1 MKKKKTKNKKT
12 KQKNQLF
19 IYYRYFAVLY
29 RSFVNILKQS
39 HVTLKKNS
47 HSNHYKIINSYKEKE
62 SLKFSQVNLINRCV

>member
-1 MKKKKTKNKKT
+1 MKKKTTKNKKT
-12 KQKNQLF
+12 KQKYQLF

-47 HSNHYKIINSYKEKE
+47 HSNHYKIINSYKVKE
-62 SLKFSQVNLINRCV
+62 SLKSSQVNLINRCV

>member
-1 MKKKKTKNKKT
+1 MKKKTTKNKKT

-39 HVTLKKNS
+39 HVTLKK
-47 HSNHYKIINSYKEKE
+47 KFTQQ
-62 SLKFSQVNLINRCV
+62 SLQNN